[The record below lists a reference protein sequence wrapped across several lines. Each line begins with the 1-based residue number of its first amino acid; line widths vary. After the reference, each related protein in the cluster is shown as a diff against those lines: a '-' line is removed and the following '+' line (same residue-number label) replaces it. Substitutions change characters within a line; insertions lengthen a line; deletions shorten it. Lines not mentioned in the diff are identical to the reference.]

1 MIMTFVGANLQAM
14 LWQSSSWLVSTV
26 LPAVVVQLTN
36 DERSDLSE
44 APLSR
49 SATLDAAAKMKAQHM
64 AKNGY
69 FAHFAPDGTS
79 PWHWFDEAGYVYA
92 HAGENLAIHFT
103 DSGEV
108 VDAWMNS
115 PKHRENIV
123 NGVYT
128 EIGVG
133 TAKGKFDGYD
143 TVYVVQLF
151 GTPAQAPVVAARPVT
166 PAPTPAPAALAV
178 APVPAP
184 APVIVPVVIAESDEP
199 AAEVLAQ
206 TDPVVVTPPVVVEA
220 PVVAPAPAPTPVSA
234 PVVVQAAAASPAP
247 VELAPAP
254 ISNPENQD
262 VFVYE
267 SLQISTSSGLA
278 VASVSELLSDGG
290 GAGIA
295 GIVTKPNTVLQILY
309 TILAIVV
316 LAMLMASVALESKR
330 EHYIQVAYGFL
341 LMFGMAGLW
350 FVHAVLTTG
359 ATIA

>member
-1 MIMTFVGANLQAM
+1 
-14 LWQSSSWLVSTV
+14 
-26 LPAVVVQLTN
+26 
-36 DERSDLSE
+36 
-44 APLSR
+44 
-49 SATLDAAAKMKAQHM
+49 M

-79 PWHWFDEAGYVYA
+79 PWHWFDEAGYVYT

-103 DSGEV
+103 DSNEV

-133 TAKGKFDGYD
+133 TAKGKFEGYD

-166 PAPTPAPAALAV
+166 PAPAPAQLAV
-178 APVPAP
+178 APVPAT
-184 APVIVPVVIAESDEP
+184 VVPTQDVEP

-206 TDPVVVTPPVVVEA
+206 TDPVVVSPPVPVPPEVPAEVSV
-220 PVVAPAPAPTPVSA
+220 PVVSPVSTPVKVRESI
-234 PVVVQAAAASPAP
+234 PVP
-247 VELAPAP
+247 VNEALAPAAT
-254 ISNPENQD
+254 PEKQD

-290 GAGIA
+290 GAGIVFA
-295 GIVTKPNTVLQILY
+295 NCGVT
-309 TILAIVV
+309 A
-316 LAMLMASVALESKR
+316 R
-330 EHYIQVAYGFL
+330 
-341 LMFGMAGLW
+341 
-350 FVHAVLTTG
+350 
-359 ATIA
+359 